1 MRRINKMTKEKITLI
16 DKKLNMREPHLDINR
31 LHSRNLTETGADG
44 LYEEDGK
51 YYFIEL
57 INYKMLSDSYGEG
70 DNQDLPFKDEEN
82 FSLWQATLTI
92 EELDFNPLAN
102 IKNPFDY
109 LLKAYGIN
117 NNKLP
122 RDNSMISREPV
133 ENFSHLLNYHLERTG
148 LKSFTY
154 RILNIYELSPTS
166 TCFKLHAYNKEG
178 DVFTDNLVLHTDTTH
193 RVGSDYRNLGGF
205 VGRESLYFVEL
216 KRLKDYKK
224 YLTRGDTHFTD
235 EYRKEELEKVDEIY

>member
-1 MRRINKMTKEKITLI
+1 MTKEEITLI
-16 DKKLNMREPHLDINR
+16 DKKINIRDPHLDINR
-31 LHSRNLTETGADG
+31 LHSRSLTDIGVDG
-44 LYEEDGK
+44 LYVENGVF
-51 YYFIEL
+51 YFIKL
-57 INYKMLSDSYGEG
+57 ISYKLLSDQHVKS
-70 DNQDLPFKDEEN
+70 DNQELPFKDEKEN
-82 FSLWQATLTI
+82 LSLWEAVFTI
-92 EELDFNPLAN
+92 EEIDFNPLAN

-109 LLKAYGIN
+109 LLKAYAIS

-133 ENFSHLLNYHLERTG
+133 ENFSHLLNYHLEKTG
-148 LKSFTY
+148 LKDFTY

-166 TCFKLHAYNKEG
+166 TCFKLHAYNEEG
-178 DVFTDNLVLHTDTTH
+178 DVFTDNLVLHTDTTR

-216 KRLKDYKK
+216 KRLRDYKK